1 MLKPRDLIF
10 MLPRGI
16 RSNVLLLFLCIIFF
30 DFCVLSVVVCDVY
43 TGEIDTHGLNNT
55 ITHISF
61 VCHMAIG
68 LVIFY
73 GCRGVGILESDKKT
87 IHYASCGLMLSII
100 VIVLWVFLFIGGM

>member
-10 MLPRGI
+10 MLPSGI

-43 TGEIDTHGLNNT
+43 NGETDIHGLDSVL
-55 ITHISF
+55 THISF
-61 VCHMAIG
+61 VCHVVIG

-73 GCRGVGILESDKKT
+73 GYCGVGILESDKKT
-87 IHYASCGLMLSII
+87 IHYASCGLILSII